1 MSATKILTDQ
11 ILLVSTVV
19 LAFVWAAIQPS
30 PARSSPPA
38 PILNAVP
45 NFEALPGLV
54 TSVVGIGEHSALAI
68 TLAGVETDPEPGQFL
83 IDHRRLDRHQVAP
96 A

>member
-1 MSATKILTDQ
+1 MSATEILADQ

-19 LAFVWAAIQPS
+19 LAFVWAAIQPL

-54 TSVVGIGEHSALAI
+54 TSVVGIGEHSAPAI
-68 TLAGVETDPEPGQFL
+68 TRARVEPDPKPGQFL
-83 IDHRRLDRHQVAP
+83 IDQQTGASAR
-96 A
+96 